1 MHRPPG
7 QTAVDPE
14 TGEWYDD
21 LLVIQVPSES
31 EKRALV
37 DDERLPFFTID
48 HFKGYNAVLVQQSR
62 LGEIEPRRAGRDH
75 HGRVAD
81 QGAQVPGRRRSWR
94 PPMAEPRSRG
104 QQRGTPPADAPGAR
118 KIVLD
123 PARAA
128 ALDVLKAV
136 RVDRAYA
143 NLVLPAVIR
152 HYELERARRGVRHR
166 AGVGDDPATRHLR
179 RDPGGLHRPAAV
191 EGRVE
196 GARRAAARHPPAAVD
211 AGARPRRDQHHRRP
225 GPGPGQHR
233 RRQLRQR
240 GAPLGERARLRRVDR
255 EDHPRRAGVADP
267 VRRDRLQPP
276 GVGGRRAARGGRPG
290 RAARAA
296 RRRQRESP
304 GHPGRATRPLHP

>member
-7 QTAVDPE
+7 RTAIDPA

-21 LLVIQVPSES
+21 LLVIHVPSES

-62 LGEIEPRRAGRDH
+62 LGEISRDEL
-75 HGRVAD
+75 
-81 QGAQVPGRRRSWR
+81 
-94 PPMAEPRSRG
+94 AEIITDAWLTKAPKSLAKAFLDRWLSPRSRA
-104 QQRGTPPADAPGAR
+104 QQGSTPPADAPTLAQDRARSGAR
-118 KIVLD
+118 RRPRRAQGGPGRPRLHQPGAAGRD
-123 PARAA
+123 QALQARW
-128 ALDVLKAV
+128 
-136 RVDRAYA
+136 
-143 NLVLPAVIR
+143 
-152 HYELERARRGVRHR
+152 ARRGVRHR
-166 AGVGDDPATRHLR
+166 AGVGDDPATGHLR

-191 EGRVE
+191 EGRVQ
-196 GARRAAARHPPAAVD
+196 GARRAAGRHPPAGVD

-225 GPGPGQHR
+225 GPGPGEHR

-240 GAPLGERARLRRVDR
+240 GAPLGERARPRRVDR
-255 EDHPRRAGVADP
+255 QGHPRRALVADA
-267 VRRDRLQPP
+267 VRRARVQPP
-276 GVGGRRAARGGRPG
+276 GVGGRRAPRGGRPG

-304 GHPGRATRPLHP
+304 GHPGRAAGPLHP